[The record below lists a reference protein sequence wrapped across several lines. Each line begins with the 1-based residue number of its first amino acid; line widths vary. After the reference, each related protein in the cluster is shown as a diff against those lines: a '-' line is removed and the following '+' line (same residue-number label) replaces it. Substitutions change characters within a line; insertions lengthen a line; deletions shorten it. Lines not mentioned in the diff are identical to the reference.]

1 MDSAMLADRPPALL
15 AAIGLLILMEILW
28 HRLRGSD
35 GYDWRESAATLGVM
49 AGQITIRA
57 ATAGIIVPVLYWV
70 HAHRLTA
77 IDPHHW
83 AGWVALFLGVE
94 LAYYWFHRLSH
105 EVRFMW
111 ANHCVH
117 HSATRINLTAAFRLG
132 WTNLL
137 TGSWLFLL
145 PLVWVGFHPLA
156 VLGMFSLNL
165 TYQLFLHTEA
175 VGRLGPLEWVLNTPN
190 HHRVHH
196 GSEPD
201 CLDCNYG
208 GVLILFDRLFG
219 TFRAVAPGRRL
230 VYGLH
235 GADSQP
241 SYNPLRIAFVGW
253 AQLLRD
259 LSRAR
264 SPATAWRVLV
274 GRP

>member
-1 MDSAMLADRPPALL
+1 MDSVTLVDRPPALL

-35 GYDWRESAATLGVM
+35 GYDLKESAATLGVM
-49 AGQITIRA
+49 TGQILIRGL
-57 ATAGIIVPVLYWV
+57 TAGITVPVLFWAYDHRPVTMPPDHWV
-70 HAHRLTA
+70 T
-77 IDPHHW
+77 W
-83 AGWVALFLGVE
+83 AALFLGVE
-94 LAYYWFHRLSH
+94 FAYYWYHRLSH

-111 ANHCVH
+111 ATHAVH

-132 WTNLL
+132 WTGLL
-137 TGSWLFLL
+137 TGMWLFQL
-145 PLVWVGFHPLA
+145 PLVWLGFHPLA

-175 VGRLGPLEWVLNTPN
+175 VGRLGPLEWVLNTPT

-219 TFRAVAPGRRL
+219 TFRAVAPGRQL
-230 VYGLH
+230 IYGLH
-235 GADSQP
+235 GTDRHP
-241 SYNPLRIAFVGW
+241 GYNPLRIAFVGW

-264 SPATAWRVLV
+264 SPGAAWRVLV